1 MTTTSYT
8 ADALHAL
15 DLLWDSDSKAAT
27 LIEKALDLLESNPA
41 DSRCRVVSLRPRP
54 GEQIWGIPLRA
65 PSEDWLILWHY
76 RDNQQTVA
84 VLYIGTN
91 FIH

>member
-1 MTTTSYT
+1 LTTTTYT
-8 ADALHAL
+8 GDALAAL
-15 DLLWDSDSKAAT
+15 DLLWDSDSEAAG
-27 LIEKALDLLESNPA
+27 LIENALDLLKSNPA
-41 DSRCRVVSLRPRP
+41 DPCCRTVSLRPRP
-54 GEQIWGIPLRA
+54 GDQVWGMPVRA

-91 FIH
+91 FIR